1 MLQLLEAEMLARQDD
16 ASVPAAP
23 RGVFPDLKT
32 LEQIDWEALSG
43 VERPQLA
50 QLFSCT
56 YLEHGEDD
64 VPAGPIGTGKTHLAI
79 SPGTLYRL

>member
-1 MLQLLEAEMLARQDD
+1 MLQLLEAEVLARQDD

-23 RGVFPDLKT
+23 GALMGAVPVTRDF
-32 LEQIDWEALSG
+32 WEALSG

-56 YLEHGEDD
+56 YLEHGEDI
-64 VPAGPIGTGKTHLAI
+64 VIAGPIGTGKTHLAI
-79 SPGTLYRL
+79 SLGTLYRL